1 MDGLSASASRVAE
14 ELRRLG
20 VVTEVVEMPDSTRSA
35 ADAAAALKCDVSQ
48 IVKSLIF
55 RSVARDKPVLVLA
68 SGADRVDEARLA
80 EIVGPVVQAN
90 GKFVRDRTGFAIGG
104 VPPVAHN
111 EPLDT
116 YLDDHLLRH
125 DLVWA
130 AAGTP
135 RAVFSVSPRDLVKVT
150 SATVVSVATVTAE

>member
-1 MDGLSASASRVAE
+1 MDGLSASAGRVAE

-35 ADAAAALKCDVSQ
+35 ADAAVALKCDVSQ

-55 RSVARDKPVLVLA
+55 RSLTRDEPVLVLA

-80 EIVGPVVQAN
+80 EIVGPVEQAN

-111 EPLDT
+111 QPIDT

-135 RAVFSVSPRDLVKVT
+135 RAVFSVNPRELLDVT
-150 SATVVSVATVTAE
+150 SARVVSVAAG